1 MKTEL
6 LNKPARH
13 FRFDSS
19 GLLLMSLAFL
29 LGVGSYVLIKP
40 SFPEAV
46 NKVYSIVNLD
56 YRVFGC
62 VLLLLLVQLTAFSI
76 IGTVI
81 LSVLNFAFGLM
92 LPMSLATIMP
102 ADKLDI
108 LFIAKAFSAV
118 LVLIFSVLALSCS
131 SCTSAKRLYGRL
143 RTDRRFK
150 VELIK
155 SLALAAA
162 FVILSVIGVSDINM
176 FF

>member
-6 LNKPARH
+6 LNKPAHH

-46 NKVYSIVNLD
+46 NKAYSIVNLD

-81 LSVLNFAFGLM
+81 LSVLNFA
-92 LPMSLATIMP
+92 
-102 ADKLDI
+102 LDDQ
-108 LFIAKAFSAV
+108 LFDSQLYHNAGRQAGYLIYRKSFFRCFSAH
-118 LVLIFSVLALSCS
+118 FFCFGSVVQLMHLCKEAIRQ
-131 SCTSAKRLYGRL
+131 TSHRQ
-143 RTDRRFK
+143 
-150 VELIK
+150 EI
-155 SLALAAA
+155 
-162 FVILSVIGVSDINM
+162 
-176 FF
+176 

>member
-46 NKVYSIVNLD
+46 NKAYSIVNLD

-102 ADKLDI
+102 AGKLDI
-108 LFIAKAFSAV
+108 FFIAKAFSAV
-118 LVLIFSVLALSCS
+118 
-131 SCTSAKRLYGRL
+131 
-143 RTDRRFK
+143 
-150 VELIK
+150 
-155 SLALAAA
+155 
-162 FVILSVIGVSDINM
+162 
-176 FF
+176 